1 MTCRAY
7 LPFHRSLV
15 LALALLLCGF
25 VPRAGAQGHGAIAGA
40 VTDPNGAVLQSAQI
54 ARQNSSATAFTN
66 EQGRDYINDPA
77 PGTYNLP
84 ITYLGL
90 NPFNNMITVNPGQN
104 TELNARL
111 QVPSAQQAVVVN
123 AGRASA
129 EAEALNQER
138 AADNYLQ
145 VLPVEVISSL
155 PSANMADALGRMPSV
170 NICGS
175 SCLRQIGNTSV

>member
-1 MTCRAY
+1 MTSRAY
-7 LPFHRSLV
+7 LPFHMSLV

-25 VPRAGAQGHGAIAGA
+25 VPRAGAQGHGVIAGA
-40 VTDPNGAVLQSAQI
+40 VTDPNGAILQGAQI
-54 ARQNSSATAFTN
+54 AIQNPSVTASTN
-66 EQGRDYINDPA
+66 EHGRYYINDLA
-77 PGTYNLP
+77 PGTYNLT

-90 NPFNNMITVNPGQN
+90 NPLNNMVTVNPGQT

-111 QVPSAQQAVVVN
+111 QVPNAQQAVVVN

-129 EAEALNQER
+129 EAAALNVER

-145 VLPVEVISSL
+145 FLPVEVISSL
-155 PSANMADALGRMPSV
+155 PSANMAGALGPMPSV

-175 SCLRQIGNTSV
+175 SCLCQIGNTSV

>member
-1 MTCRAY
+1 
-7 LPFHRSLV
+7 
-15 LALALLLCGF
+15 
-25 VPRAGAQGHGAIAGA
+25 
-40 VTDPNGAVLQSAQI
+40 
-54 ARQNSSATAFTN
+54 
-66 EQGRDYINDPA
+66 
-77 PGTYNLP
+77 
-84 ITYLGL
+84 
-90 NPFNNMITVNPGQN
+90 MITVNPGQN